1 MILCYFIANITDGL
15 CLILIKQT
23 HGMEN
28 LKIKTAAE
36 EDFFI
41 EEIEKIARSAG
52 EIVMAHYVRGAAH
65 EFKSERQVVTGA
77 DGKSEQLLKERLL
90 KIHPCGF
97 YGEEEGGDIAEQGD
111 QWVVDP
117 LDGTENVSGYP
128 PLLAVS
134 IGLLRDGKPVLGV
147 IYDPVHSTLYSAQEG
162 GRTRVNGEFV
172 ETGNQTDPSK
182 AVVGLDFSSAMGTR
196 ARTLEQLSRVLER
209 ARAVKVFGVPSL
221 SLGAVATGRLDL
233 FFRPSTKITDMVAG
247 VCIVRASGG
256 RVADY
261 EGEDWTI
268 HSEGAIAGS
277 SRMIR
282 AYLPCFR

>member
-1 MILCYFIANITDGL
+1 MILCYFLADIADRQ

-23 HGMEN
+23 YGMEN

-52 EIVMAHYVRGAAH
+52 EIVMAHYARGAAH
-65 EFKSERQVVTGA
+65 EFKSERQVVTSA

-182 AVVGLDFSSAMGTR
+182 AVVGLDFSSDMGTR
-196 ARTLEQLSRVLER
+196 ARTLEQLSRVLEL

-247 VCIVRASGG
+247 ACIVRASGG

-261 EGEDWTI
+261 EGGDWTI

-277 SRMIR
+277 SGMIN